1 MSHHWADDYASLL
14 GKYAVLGAEIER
26 LAKFST
32 DVSDDNRRLRG
43 ALAETRRWLQT
54 LSTPD
59 DKIIQ
64 AVLAMADDALEVR
77 K

>member
-14 GKYAVLGAEIER
+14 GRYATLGAEIER

-32 DVSDDNRRLRG
+32 DVSDDNRRLRQ

-64 AVLAMADDALEVR
+64 AVLAMADDALGVR